1 MMACKTV
8 TFDEIMQQLEA
19 LADPDVRK
27 GQAHFGISAAKPLGI
42 TLPKLRAL
50 AKGIRDHD
58 LAQRLWATGI
68 HEVRI
73 FASMVDD
80 PKLVTSEQMNV
91 WVKDF
96 DSWDVCDQ
104 VCDNLFCHTPYAV
117 DAARAWVS
125 HEEKYVRRAGFVM
138 MTMLAYK
145 QKDLSDELF
154 MEFLDTIQ
162 RYSTDE
168 RNFVKKAA
176 NWALRRIAKRNA
188 RLFEAAVATAKELQQ
203 SDSSTA
209 RWIAN
214 DALREFAKSPQ
225 NQ

>member
-1 MMACKTV
+1 MTRRTV

-19 LADPDVRK
+19 LADLDVRK

-42 TLPKLRAL
+42 TLTKLRAL
-50 AKGIRDHD
+50 AKGIRNHD

-80 PKLVTSEQMNV
+80 PKLVTSEQMNA

-117 DAARAWVS
+117 NAAQDWVQQD
-125 HEEKYVRRAGFVM
+125 EEFVRRAGFVM

-162 RYSTDE
+162 RYSTDK

-176 NWALRRIAKRNA
+176 NWALRRIAKRNPH
-188 RLFEAAVATAKELQQ
+188 LFKAAVATAKELQQ